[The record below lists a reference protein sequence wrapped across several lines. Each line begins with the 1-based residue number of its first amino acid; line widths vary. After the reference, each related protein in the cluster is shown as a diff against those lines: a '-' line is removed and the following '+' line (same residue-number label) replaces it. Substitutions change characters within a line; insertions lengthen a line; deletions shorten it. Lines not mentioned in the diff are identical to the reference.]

1 MKKEIYS
8 FTLDQCIR
16 YTHSMVENY
25 FIIKFK
31 GYVSEMDF
39 GVLVKYAERRAI
51 GYEAEKE
58 TSYSISFRLCD
69 KPLN

>member
-1 MKKEIYS
+1 
-8 FTLDQCIR
+8 
-16 YTHSMVENY
+16 MVENY